1 MIKIG
6 NALLGKTPAVAVT
19 VTDFI
24 PAAEIRKAKQ
34 KAGVCLLLEIRIDRF
49 RRLEENYI
57 VSKIHSFKKL
67 RLPLIATIRSAQEG
81 GARKLSDSI
90 RLKIFRR
97 VLPLV
102 NALDIELASTRLR
115 KNLVPLARR
124 LKKKTILS
132 YHHFASTPSERAM
145 IHLIQRAKRAGAD
158 IVKMAV
164 TPKSKSDLARLLL
177 VANQYRDKNLI
188 MIAMG
193 RLGTPSRV
201 LAPLLGSLLTYTFA
215 GKKPQAPGQL
225 SLRRATEHFRLYRV
239 WKRRGQTW
247 T

>member
-19 VTDFI
+19 VTDLV
-24 PAAEIRKAKQ
+24 PTAEIRRAKQ
-34 KAGVCLLLEIRIDRF
+34 KKGVSLLLEIRIDRF

-57 VSKIHSFKKL
+57 VSKVRSFKKL
-67 RLPLIATIRSAQEG
+67 GLPLIATIRSTQEG
-81 GARKLSDSI
+81 GARKLSDSS

-97 VLPLV
+97 VLPFV
-102 NALDIELASTRLR
+102 NAVDIEFASFQLR
-115 KNLVPLARR
+115 KNLVPLVHR
-124 LKKKTILS
+124 LKKKTIFS

-164 TPKSKSDLARLLL
+164 TPKSKNDLARLLL
-177 VANQYRDKNLI
+177 VTNQYRDKNLI

-201 LAPLLGSLLTYTFA
+201 LAPLFGSLLTYTFV

-225 SLRRATEHFRLYRV
+225 SLHRLLQEI
-239 WKRRGQTW
+239 KPLL
-247 T
+247 